1 MTCFLILCSFQLK
14 PDPPSLLAAIPS
26 IEIAPVHIKA
36 SPVPAVPVVPLQPVQ
51 LPGCVASHPD
61 AALNPSL
68 LRDDPGRV
76 GYACG
81 GAGLPSFK
89 PLDFRGAGITILQPE
104 PVREPAKGDEG
115 PPPPAPIPT
124 IQLPTTKAHP
134 DPAEPAA
141 KPSIVRQVLDELPT
155 AGEVAKTATIAV
167 VATSAALLA
176 KPLADLLLKLIKP
189 AVKQVMAKLKALQ
202 GQTPRP
208 LSVSERRLAQRDRN
222 RALMALRR
230 ALGR

>member
-1 MTCFLILCSFQLK
+1 M
-14 PDPPSLLAAIPS
+14 AAIPS

-51 LPGCVASHPD
+51 LPGCVATHPD

-76 GYACG
+76 GYACN

-89 PLDFRGAGITILQPE
+89 PLDYRGAGVTILQPE
-104 PVREPAKGDEG
+104 PLQEPAEGDEG
-115 PPPPAPIPT
+115 PPPPALIPPID
-124 IQLPTTKAHP
+124 LPAANAQP
-134 DPAEPAA
+134 EPAEPTAR
-141 KPSIVRQVLDELPT
+141 PSIVRQVLDELPT

-189 AVKQVMAKLKALQ
+189 AVKKVILKLKALR
-202 GQTPRP
+202 GQTPPP